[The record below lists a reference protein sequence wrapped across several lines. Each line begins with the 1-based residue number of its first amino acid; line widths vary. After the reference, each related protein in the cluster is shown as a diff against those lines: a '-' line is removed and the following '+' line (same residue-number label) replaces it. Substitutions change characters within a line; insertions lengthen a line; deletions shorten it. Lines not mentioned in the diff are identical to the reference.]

1 MHRIYVKYTI
11 PDSRANVKKNQFGAL
26 GLKNKLDAVHLAEC
40 YTIDARLNQKQIQA
54 AKNLLANPLAQS
66 ADTAL
71 KAPRNFNYAVEI
83 GYLPGVTDNIGNTAK
98 ETLSDGA
105 KVKFK
110 QEENVYSSQVYF
122 ISFDKNPHPNPLPK
136 GEGGLQLDINKITNS
151 LYNPLIQNASVKSR
165 EKFIK
170 DGGMDV
176 VAPKVKLTA
185 SNKVSL
191 VDLNVSDEE
200 LIKLGKLGIPESN
213 HPHLASPLKGEETA
227 AGIIPSPAGV
237 PHLSLGEN
245 GVARGGGLGRGESQ
259 EKRRGPLAL
268 GLPELKVIREHFN
281 KLGRKPTD
289 IELETLAQTWSEH
302 CKHTIFAD
310 PMDELEKGLYKT
322 YIKGATEK
330 IRAQKVKDK
339 RLKIKDSTGD
349 FCVSVFTDNAGG
361 IIFDKDYIVCH
372 KVETHNTPSA
382 LDPFGGSITGIVG
395 VNRDVLGFGLG
406 AKPIANFFGFCL
418 ASPDDKTELFR
429 DPELKNPMLSARRI
443 MDGVIS
449 GINSGGN
456 QSGIPTS
463 LGFLNFDA
471 RYRGKP
477 LVFAGTVGLSPKKI
491 GTRLSWQ
498 KKAEAGDYIV
508 VVGGR
513 VGADGIHGAT
523 FSSEGLDKDSPATA
537 VQIGDPIT
545 QKKLSDAIVKEA
557 RGQNLYNSITDCGA
571 GGLSSAVGE
580 MASQA
585 GDPSGSS
592 RAKLSSAAERAQSR
606 GGCEVT
612 LNKVPLKY
620 PGLAPWQI
628 WISESQERMVLSVP
642 KNKWTRFEKLME
654 KRGVEATVIGT
665 FTKSGN
671 CVVKYDNKIVLNVD
685 MDFLH
690 NGRPIKHQTTK
701 PPHVVILNPNASEG
715 EGSHQKLRDSS
726 SAALLGMTSRGES
739 FNLLIFKLLSCSNI
753 ASTEFVNQQYDH
765 EVQGSSVLK
774 PLQGKGKINS
784 EAAVIRPVLNSK
796 KALVLSYGLNP
807 SLSELDSYN
816 MAACSIDSAIRA
828 AVAVGADIDYM
839 ALLDNFCWCSPED
852 PHRLWQLKEAARAC
866 YDTAVAFGTPFISGK
881 DSMYNDFKGFGAD
894 GKALK
899 ISIPPTLLISTISVI
914 PDAEKTVSLDAKL
927 PGDLLYILGGTNDE
941 MGGSEYSSLLGKP
954 DVFPVPAVNAQTN
967 QKLYKTFYQAVQKN
981 LIASAISL
989 NRGGLSVALLKK
1001 LMGGGLGAEINLAG
1015 VPGNWKENNQAL
1027 FSESQGRI
1035 LVSIAPKNAITFEKL
1050 MLKNTIAK
1058 IGSLTTKPVL
1068 TITDKTGKEILNL
1081 KIVDALKAYKSTF
1094 QNY

>member
-1 MHRIYVKYTI
+1 MNRIYVTYTI
-11 PDSRANVKKNQFGAL
+11 PDSRAKVKKNQFEAL
-26 GLKNKLDAVHLAEC
+26 GLKNKLGEVCLAEC
-40 YTIDARLNQKQIQA
+40 YTIDAKLSQKQIQT

-83 GYLPGVTDNIGNTAK
+83 GYLPGVTDNIGATAK

-105 KVKFK
+105 KIKFK
-110 QEENVYSSQVYF
+110 PGENVYSSQIYF
-122 ISFDKNPHPNPLPK
+122 ITGNIPETDVK
-136 GEGGLQLDINKITNS
+136 KITNS
-151 LYNPLIQNASVKSR
+151 LYNPLIQRASVKSHD
-165 EKFIK
+165 EFIRV
-170 DGGMDV
+170 GGMDAI
-176 VAPKVKLTA
+176 APKVKLTA
-185 SNKVSL
+185 SNKVTL
-191 VDLNVSDEE
+191 VDLNIPDSD
-200 LIKLGKLGIPESN
+200 LAKIGKLGIANSDN
-213 HPHLASPLKGEETA
+213 S
-227 AGIIPSPAGV
+227 
-237 PHLSLGEN
+237 
-245 GVARGGGLGRGESQ
+245 
-259 EKRRGPLAL
+259 RRGPLAL
-268 GLPELKVIREHFN
+268 GLPELKIIRNYFK
-281 KLGRKPTD
+281 KLNRKPTD

-361 IIFDKDYIVCH
+361 IIFDDDYIVCH

-382 LDPFGGSITGIVG
+382 LDPFGGAITGIVG
-395 VNRDVLGFGLG
+395 VNRDILGFGLG
-406 AKPIANFFGFCL
+406 AKPIANFYGFCV
-418 ASPDDKTELFR
+418 AEPNDKTELYR
-429 DPELKNPMLSARRI
+429 SNPHTVREGLKPSPTGDNKMLSARRI

-456 QSGIPTS
+456 QSGIPTP

-498 KKAEAGDYIV
+498 KKALPGDYIV

-545 QKKLSDAIVKEA
+545 QKKLSDTIVKEA

-580 MASQA
+580 MAGQA
-585 GDPSGSS
+585 
-592 RAKLSSAAERAQSR
+592 

-612 LNKVPLKY
+612 LDKVPLKY

-642 KNKWTRFEKLME
+642 KNKWQKFEKLMK
-654 KRGVEATVIGT
+654 KRGVEATVIGK
-665 FTKSGN
+665 FTKSGK
-671 CVVKYDNKIVLNVD
+671 CVVKYGGKTVLD
-685 MDFLH
+685 MEMDFLH
-690 NGRPIKHQTTK
+690 NGRPIKHQTTE
-701 PPHVVILNPNASEG
+701 PPHGVILNPNASEG

-726 SAALLGMTSRGES
+726 SAALLGMTPRGES
-739 FNLLIFKLLSCSNI
+739 FNLLIFKLLSCPNI
-753 ASTEFVNQQYDH
+753 ASTEFVSQQYDH

-774 PLQGKGKINS
+774 PLQGRGKINS
-784 EAAVIRPVLNSK
+784 EAAVIKPVLTSN
-796 KALVLSYGLNP
+796 KALVLSSGLHP
-807 SLSELDSYN
+807 SYSELNSYD
-816 MAACSIDSAIRA
+816 MAASSIDSAVRA
-828 AVAVGADIDYM
+828 AVAAGANIDYL

-866 YDTAVAFGTPFISGK
+866 YDCATVYGTPFISGK
-881 DSMYNDFKGFGAD
+881 DSMYNDFKGFGQD
-894 GKALK
+894 GKPLK
-899 ISIPPTLLISTISVI
+899 ISIPPTLLISAIGVI
-914 PDAEKTVSLDAKL
+914 PDAAKTVSLDAKL
-927 PGDLLYILGGTNDE
+927 PGDLLYILGSTNNE
-941 MGGSEYSSLLGKP
+941 MDGSEFMRMQSPLLSKEGWLAQR
-954 DVFPVPAVNAQTN
+954 DGVVPAVDSAKNYR
-967 QKLYKTFYQAVQKN
+967 LYKTFYTTVQKN
-981 LIASAISL
+981 MIASAISV
-989 NRGGLSVALLKK
+989 NCGGISVALMKK
-1001 LMGGGLGAEINLAG
+1001 LMGGQIGAEISLDNL
-1015 VPGNWKENNQAL
+1015 PGNWKENYQAL

-1035 LVSIAPKNAITFEKL
+1035 LVSVDQKKSAAFEKL
-1050 MLKNTIAK
+1050 MKGNIFAK
-1058 IGSLTTKPVL
+1058 IGTVISKP
-1068 TITDKTGKEILNL
+1068 TITITNNDKMIVNL
-1081 KIVDALKAYKSTF
+1081 KTSDALKAYKETF
-1094 QNY
+1094 KNF